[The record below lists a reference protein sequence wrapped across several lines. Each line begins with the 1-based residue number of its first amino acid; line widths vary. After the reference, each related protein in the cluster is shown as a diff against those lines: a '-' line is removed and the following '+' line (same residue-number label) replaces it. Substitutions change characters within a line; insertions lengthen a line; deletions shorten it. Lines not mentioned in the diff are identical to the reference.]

1 MTGVASASEQLF
13 VSRLARLPVRAPS
26 GEMIGR
32 IADVVIARAA
42 PGSPPVVLG
51 LTVWVQRRPI
61 FIGMGRVRELDAGG
75 ATLSTGTVNLRPF
88 ELRAGETLVLGEL
101 VDSLVKH
108 RETGREYRIN
118 DVAIGQVREGWV
130 VCALDVIEP
139 ASGLR
144 AWRRPPRLRLNW
156 DMVAGLEAGESAE
169 SRLAALADLRPADVA
184 AALLALPAKAREDMA
199 SGLDDDRLAATLEQL
214 PEEVQAGLLARL
226 GDERAA
232 DVLEAMDPDDAADL
246 LGEMTEADRAR
257 LLALMVPEEAEPVRR
272 LLVYDEETAGGLMTT
287 EPVIMRAG
295 DTVAE
300 ALARLRVP
308 DLPPALAGQVFVV
321 RPPTETPTSTPSRR
335 TCRPGGWPS
344 TWPPTTCCA
353 RRSATSSRDCWER
366 CPSTTCS
373 TTCCHLPGGEDLSGR
388 GTATAATA
396 AAGPATAAATG
407 TTAVVPEMNGLA
419 ASRWSGS
426 GERDPAPDTAP
437 DEPDGAA
444 AAAAPARAVL

>member
-144 AWRRPPRLRLNW
+144 AWRRPPTCGRPTWRRRCWPCRPRPARTWPPGWTTTGWPRRSSSSRRRCRPACWPGSATSAPPTCSRRWTPTTPPTGRYLGVAHFQRLLRERPGDPLGSAIDTDLDALSPNLPTRR
-156 DMVAGLEAGESAE
+156 VAEYLATYDLLCAPVCDEQ
-169 SRLAALADLRPADVA
+169 SRL
-184 AALLALPAKAREDMA
+184 
-199 SGLDDDRLAATLEQL
+199 
-214 PEEVQAGLLARL
+214 L
-226 GDERAA
+226 GAVSID
-232 DVLEAMDPDDAADL
+232 DVLDHL
-246 LGEMTEADRAR
+246 
-257 LLALMVPEEAEPVRR
+257 
-272 LLVYDEETAGGLMTT
+272 
-287 EPVIMRAG
+287 
-295 DTVAE
+295 
-300 ALARLRVP
+300 
-308 DLPPALAGQVFVV
+308 LPPAWRRGPVRARNGNGGNGNGGGMRNGGGGNGGPDGGAGDGQ
-321 RPPTETPTSTPSRR
+321 
-335 TCRPGGWPS
+335 
-344 TWPPTTCCA
+344 A
-353 RRSATSSRDCWER
+353 
-366 CPSTTCS
+366 
-373 TTCCHLPGGEDLSGR
+373 GGE
-388 GTATAATA
+388 
-396 AAGPATAAATG
+396 P
-407 TTAVVPEMNGLA
+407 M
-419 ASRWSGS
+419 
-426 GERDPAPDTAP
+426 ERV
-437 DEPDGAA
+437 G
-444 AAAAPARAVL
+444 

>member
-1 MTGVASASEQLF
+1 VTGVAASSEQLF

-61 FIGMGRVRELDAGG
+61 FISMGRIRELNAGG
-75 ATLSTGTVNLRPF
+75 AILTTGTVNLRPF
-88 ELRAGETLVLGEL
+88 ELRDGETLVLGEL
-101 VDSLVKH
+101 VDSLVSH
-108 RETGREYRIN
+108 RETERLYRIN
-118 DVAIGQVREGWV
+118 DVAIAQVREGWIV
-130 VCALDVIEP
+130 SALDVVEP

-144 AWRRPPRLRLNW
+144 AWRRPRRLRLSW
-156 DMVAGLEAGESAE
+156 DVVAGLEAGESAE

-226 GDERAA
+226 DDERAA

-246 LGEMTEADRAR
+246 LGEMSEADRAR

-295 DTVAE
+295 DSVAE
-300 ALARLRVP
+300 ALARLRDP
-308 DLPPALAGQVFVV
+308 ELSPALAAQVFVV
-321 RPPTETPTSTPSRR
+321 RPPTQTPTGRYLGVAHFQR
-335 TCRPGGWPS
+335 LLR
-344 TWPPTTCCA
+344 
-353 RRSATSSRDCWER
+353 E
-366 CPSTTCS
+366 
-373 TTCCHLPGGEDLSGR
+373 LPGDPLGSTIDTDLDTLSPTLPTRRVAEYLATYDLLCAPVCDEQSRLLGAVSIDDVLDHLLPPAWRRGPVRARNGNGGGGNGGGGNGGKGGTGDGQAGGE
-388 GTATAATA
+388 
-396 AAGPATAAATG
+396 P
-407 TTAVVPEMNGLA
+407 M
-419 ASRWSGS
+419 
-426 GERDPAPDTAP
+426 ERV
-437 DEPDGAA
+437 G
-444 AAAAPARAVL
+444 

>member
-13 VSRLARLPVRAPS
+13 VSRLARLSVRAPS

-144 AWRRPPRLRLNW
+144 AWRRPRRLRLNW

-169 SRLAALADLRPADVA
+169 SRLAALADLRPAD
-184 AALLALPAKAREDMA
+184 
-199 SGLDDDRLAATLEQL
+199 DRLAATLEQL

-226 GDERAA
+226 DDERAA

-246 LGEMTEADRAR
+246 LGEMSEADRAR

-287 EPVIMRAG
+287 EPVIMRAA

-300 ALARLRVP
+300 ALARLRDP
-308 DLPPALAGQVFVV
+308 DLPPALAAQVFVV
-321 RPPTETPTSTPSRR
+321 RPPTQTPTGRYLGVAHFQR
-335 TCRPGGWPS
+335 LLR
-344 TWPPTTCCA
+344 
-353 RRSATSSRDCWER
+353 E
-366 CPSTTCS
+366 
-373 TTCCHLPGGEDLSGR
+373 LPGDPLGSTIDTDLDALSPNLPTRRVAEYLATYDLLCAPVCDEQSRLLGAVSIDDVLDHLLPPAWRR
-388 GTATAATA
+388 GPVRAR
-396 AAGPATAAATG
+396 
-407 TTAVVPEMNGLA
+407 NGNGGNGNGGGM
-419 ASRWSGS
+419 RNG
-426 GERDPAPDTAP
+426 GGGNGG
-437 DEPDGAA
+437 PDGGAGDGQA
-444 AAAAPARAVL
+444 GGEPMERVG

>member
-13 VSRLARLPVRAPS
+13 VSRLARLSVRAPS

-144 AWRRPPRLRLNW
+144 AWRRPRRLRLNW

-232 DVLEAMDPDDAADL
+232 DVLEAMDPDDA
-246 LGEMTEADRAR
+246 
-257 LLALMVPEEAEPVRR
+257 
-272 LLVYDEETAGGLMTT
+272 
-287 EPVIMRAG
+287 
-295 DTVAE
+295 
-300 ALARLRVP
+300 P

-321 RPPTETPTSTPSRR
+321 RPPTETPTGRYLGVAHFQR
-335 TCRPGGWPS
+335 LLR
-344 TWPPTTCCA
+344 
-353 RRSATSSRDCWER
+353 E
-366 CPSTTCS
+366 
-373 TTCCHLPGGEDLSGR
+373 LPGDPLGSAIDTDLDALSPNLPTRRVAEYLATYDLLCAPVCDEQSRLLGAVSIDDVLDHLLPPAWRR
-388 GTATAATA
+388 GPVRAR
-396 AAGPATAAATG
+396 
-407 TTAVVPEMNGLA
+407 NGNGGNGNGGGM
-419 ASRWSGS
+419 RNG
-426 GERDPAPDTAP
+426 GGGDGG
-437 DEPDGAA
+437 PDGGAGDGQA
-444 AAAAPARAVL
+444 GGEPMERVG